1 MSLNDFAVQLYL
13 TLLAIAA
20 TPILLSWG
28 LRRIAGKHA
37 PSRYPN
43 PVFTPTDG
51 DLFDADEGSSG
62 GLVRSSYNPN
72 STGHNIWVEAD

>member
-20 TPILLSWG
+20 VPIFLSWG

-37 PSRYPN
+37 PVYANETRGCAEDDSQDLESDD
-43 PVFTPTDG
+43 TDWWFFWSNR
-51 DLFDADEGSSG
+51 DD
-62 GLVRSSYNPN
+62 
-72 STGHNIWVEAD
+72 HN

>member
-20 TPILLSWG
+20 APILLSWG

-37 PSRYPN
+37 PVYEQSKQEE
-43 PVFTPTDG
+43 D
-51 DLFDADEGSSG
+51 DALEQRRLDYEDDDWWRFFSH
-62 GLVRSSYNPN
+62 RDY
-72 STGHNIWVEAD
+72 T

>member
-20 TPILLSWG
+20 APILLSWG

-37 PSRYPN
+37 PVYEQPKQEEDDAWQREWDDVQYYWPN
-43 PVFTPTDG
+43 WHDK
-51 DLFDADEGSSG
+51 
-62 GLVRSSYNPN
+62 N
-72 STGHNIWVEAD
+72 

>member
-20 TPILLSWG
+20 VPILLSWG
-28 LRRIAGKHA
+28 LRSVAGKHA
-37 PSRYPN
+37 PSHYRN
-43 PVFTPTDG
+43 PAISQTDG
-51 DLFDADEGSSG
+51 TLRDSDVGSSG